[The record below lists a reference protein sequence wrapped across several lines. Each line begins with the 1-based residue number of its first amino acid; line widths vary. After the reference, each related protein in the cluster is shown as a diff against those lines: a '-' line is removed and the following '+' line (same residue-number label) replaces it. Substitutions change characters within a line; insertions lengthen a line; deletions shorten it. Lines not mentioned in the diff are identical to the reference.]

1 MNERS
6 ATEGKRSGTN
16 RTEGNGSVPHQSTR
30 ELLEQGKRVRA
41 DVAALAGTVRQVTR
55 GWEAVLR
62 DRLEQ
67 RPYAT
72 LAVAAGVGYVLGGGI
87 PSGLVRLVL
96 GIGSRLAVEQA
107 IAHFTVPQSED
118 S

>member
-1 MNERS
+1 MNARTGMNRS
-6 ATEGKRSGTN
+6 T
-16 RTEGNGSVPHQSTR
+16 GNGSAPRQSTR
-30 ELLEQGKRVRA
+30 ELLEQGQRVRE

-55 GWEAVLR
+55 GWEALLR

-72 LAVAAGVGYVLGGGI
+72 LAVAAGVGYVLGGGV
-87 PSGLVRLVL
+87 PSGLVRLLL
-96 GIGSRLAVEQA
+96 GIGSRFAVEHA
-107 IAHFTVPQSED
+107 IAHFTVPPSEE

>member
-1 MNERS
+1 MNARTG
-6 ATEGKRSGTN
+6 ANEGA
-16 RTEGNGSVPHQSTR
+16 GNGSVPRQSTR
-30 ELLEQGKRVRA
+30 ELLEQSQRVRE

-55 GWEAVLR
+55 GWEALLR

-72 LAVAAGVGYVLGGGI
+72 LAVAAGVGYVLGGGV
-87 PSGLVRLVL
+87 PSGIVRLLL

-107 IAHFTVPQSED
+107 IAHFTVPQSEE

>member
-1 MNERS
+1 MNAR
-6 ATEGKRSGTN
+6 TGTN
-16 RTEGNGSVPHQSTR
+16 RGTGNGSASRQSAG
-30 ELLEQGKRVRA
+30 ELFEQSQRVRE
-41 DVAALAGTVRQVTR
+41 DVAALAGTVRQVAR
-55 GWEAVLR
+55 GWESLVR

-87 PSGLVRLVL
+87 PSGLVRLLL

-107 IAHFTVPQSED
+107 IAHFAVPHSEE

>member
-1 MNERS
+1 MD
-6 ATEGKRSGTN
+6 A
-16 RTEGNGSVPHQSTR
+16 RTERNRSSSGNGSVPRQSAR
-30 ELLEQGKRVRA
+30 ELFEQSQRVRE
-41 DVAALAGTVRQVTR
+41 DVAALAGTVRKVTR
-55 GWEAVLR
+55 GWESLVR

-96 GIGSRLAVEQA
+96 GIGSRMAVEHA
-107 IAHFTVPQSED
+107 VAHFAVPQSKE
-118 S
+118 